1 MGRFHLHNP
10 TMGAASAASALGG
23 HKEDLSS
30 LYRLPPRHVADR
42 LEVAVAITWGRSDS
56 SIINGNGADS
66 GSRNRNRRHPSHAIL
81 PKSRA
86 KIAMWLYDVADYLE
100 LDRECVAA
108 AMGCVDRFM
117 SGSSSGNG
125 GTDGGS
131 DLSAAD
137 GNRRRRRRRYRDLLR
152 CVRSDATT

>member
-1 MGRFHLHNP
+1 
-10 TMGAASAASALGG
+10 
-23 HKEDLSS
+23 
-30 LYRLPPRHVADR
+30 
-42 LEVAVAITWGRSDS
+42 
-56 SIINGNGADS
+56 
-66 GSRNRNRRHPSHAIL
+66 
-81 PKSRA
+81 
-86 KIAMWLYDVADYLE
+86 MWLYDVADYLE

-152 CVRSDATT
+152 RVRSDATA